1 MSIMHVVGTLRPR
14 THQVS
19 VTPRAKRFIPVGCLH
34 CLKTSSNKKCT
45 REYIRVHGK
54 EIESSQES
62 PEPEQSVGVRYDV
75 VSVSVYLYSVVYMS
89 DHQVL

>member
-1 MSIMHVVGTLRPR
+1 MHVVGTLKPR
-14 THQVS
+14 IHQVS
-19 VTPRAKRFIPVGCLH
+19 VTPCSKRFIAVGCIH
-34 CLKTSSNKKCT
+34 CLKNSSIKKCA

-75 VSVSVYLYSVVYMS
+75 VSNYNNNICLCLSVFRI
-89 DHQVL
+89 HE

>member
-1 MSIMHVVGTLRPR
+1 M
-14 THQVS
+14 
-19 VTPRAKRFIPVGCLH
+19 
-34 CLKTSSNKKCT
+34 
-45 REYIRVHGK
+45 HGK